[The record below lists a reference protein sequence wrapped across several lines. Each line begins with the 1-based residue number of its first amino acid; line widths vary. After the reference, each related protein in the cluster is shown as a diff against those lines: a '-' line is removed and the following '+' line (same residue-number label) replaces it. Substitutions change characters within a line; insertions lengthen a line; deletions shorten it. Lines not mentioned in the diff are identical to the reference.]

1 MRVRFACLGV
11 VAFFATSGANAQE
24 EAISLFDR
32 DRNIAVTEREHS
44 GYSSEG
50 LRRGAFLIKPG
61 FAIGASQVSNVFASA
76 DDNET
81 DIAITVRPSLAV
93 DTTWSRHALNVA
105 GDVTRRQFFEFD
117 NESVWNWTL
126 ETGGRLDISRATSL
140 SPQIGYQ
147 SLTEARTEAGFAS
160 ETFKPIEYSNF
171 RALIGGRHEMGRLL
185 LSGEVG
191 LQELDYDDQDAIGG
205 GIIDQD
211 FRDYTQYEV
220 MARVDYAI
228 SPDTAVFARIRPN
241 SRNYHLEPPQA
252 AFDRDSGGYTVDFG
266 ADFDIGGVARGLLGV
281 GYIKQNYSDPGLND
295 ESGLSVDGQ
304 VEWFPTQLTTVT
316 LQAGRSVEESPLGD
330 SGGFFRTAAGA
341 RVDHELR
348 RNIVLSGGFDV
359 VEDAY
364 RDLNRTDERLT
375 VDIGAN
381 YILNRWI
388 AVRLSWRH
396 IDQQRGGDAIAR
408 DYQVNTFGFSLVRP

>member
-1 MRVRFACLGV
+1 MRTRIALMSLAALAPTSTSFAQDE
-11 VAFFATSGANAQE
+11 AQ
-24 EAISLFDR
+24 SLFER

-50 LRRGAFLIKPG
+50 LRRGAFLINPG
-61 FAIGASQVSNVFASA
+61 FAIGADGVSNVFASA
-76 DDNET
+76 AEDET
-81 DIAITVRPSLAV
+81 DIALTLMPSLAI
-93 DTTWSRHALNVA
+93 DTTWSRHALNMG

-117 NESVWNWTL
+117 NESVWNWSL
-126 ETGGRLDISRATSL
+126 EAGGRLDISRATSL

-160 ETFKPIEYSNF
+160 ETLNPIEYSNF
-171 RALIGGRHEMGRLL
+171 RALVAGRHEMGRIL
-185 LSGEVG
+185 LSGEIG
-191 LQELDYDDQDAIGG
+191 LRELDYDDEPAGG
-205 GIIDQD
+205 NRLIDQD

-228 SPDTAVFARIRPN
+228 SPDTAVFGRIRPN
-241 SRNYHLEPPQA
+241 TRDYDLEPPQA
-252 AFDRDSGGYTVDFG
+252 SLDRDSDGYTVDVG
-266 ADFDIGGVARGLLGV
+266 ADFDIGGVARGLFSV
-281 GYIKQNYSDPGLND
+281 GYTNQTYTDAALD
-295 ESGLSVDGQ
+295 DVSGLSVEGQ

-316 LQAGRSVEESPLGD
+316 FKAGRSVEESPLGD
-330 SGGFFRTAAGA
+330 SGGFFRTAGGA

-359 VEDAY
+359 VEDDY
-364 RDLNRTDERLT
+364 LDLSRVDERLT

-381 YILNRWI
+381 YILNRWLG
-388 AVRLSWRH
+388 VRLSWRS
-396 IDQQRGGDAIAR
+396 IDQKRGGGAIAR